1 MAFSVDEMKSTIN
14 ARGGLS
20 KASRFM
26 VYFRSYPAGITTT
39 GQAQDL
45 SFMCESTSIP
55 GIAYQTDDIR
65 ASGYGNI
72 EKRPYA
78 TIYQDVTLNFFCD
91 NDGVVIDFMHKWL
104 QAVFNFNDTSA
115 PESKTNRG
123 IPNNTFAYPKEYFG
137 SIEIVHYYDADKE
150 EKKIFSLS
158 LEEAYPINIG
168 EISVDWNSVDTL
180 TKIPVT
186 FTYTYWNSETLDQGT
201 IDTNSSTRATSLA
214 SKQTRIDSN
223 LSSVREAI
231 GLTSPL
237 QRNRDATGIVNNIL
251 ATVGPGAFDI

>member
-1 MAFSVDEMKSTIN
+1 MKATIN

-20 KASRFM
+20 KASSFM
-26 VYFRSYPAGITTT
+26 AYFRAFPDGITTT

-104 QAVFNFNDTSA
+104 QAVFNFNDSTAMEAKSA
-115 PESKTNRG
+115 KGLS
-123 IPNNTFAYPKEYFG
+123 NNTFAYPKDYYG
-137 SIEIVHYYDADKE
+137 IIELVHYYSAGKE
-150 EKKIFSLS
+150 EKQIFSLS
-158 LEEAYPINIG
+158 LHEAYPINIG

-201 IDTNSSTRATSLA
+201 IDTNSATRATSL
-214 SKQTRIDSN
+214 SEKQTRIDSG
-223 LSSVREAI
+223 LSSVRQAI
-231 GLTSPL
+231 GLNSPL